1 MRNLAAK
8 GKACIFKFF
17 NIDHIFLTY
26 DSISIILY
34 ANVPMMLRRRV
45 PNVKEKLNFLVAN
58 EEVKITLSSCCLNT
72 LRSILGKEGTSDLL
86 ALFYLKRGNQ
96 YCVVIK
102 INVQKY
108 FIWGCFYEHKS
119 NTIIHC
125 VNNTW
130 ITWWFNKSSFL
141 WVKTRHLIVRNNEK
155 AITHSLVNL

>member
-1 MRNLAAK
+1 M
-8 GKACIFKFF
+8 
-17 NIDHIFLTY
+17 
-26 DSISIILY
+26 
-34 ANVPMMLRRRV
+34 
-45 PNVKEKLNFLVAN
+45 NFLVAN

-108 FIWGCFYEHKS
+108 FIRGCFYEHKS

-155 AITHSLVNL
+155 AISRIHWLICSILLSNKLSQYNANET